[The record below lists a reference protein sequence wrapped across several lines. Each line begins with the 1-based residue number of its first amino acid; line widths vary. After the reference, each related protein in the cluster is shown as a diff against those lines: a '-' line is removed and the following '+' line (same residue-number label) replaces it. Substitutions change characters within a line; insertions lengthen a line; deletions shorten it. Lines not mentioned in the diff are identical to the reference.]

1 MIQLNAK
8 NILIGAAVI
17 ALVCGVFF
25 TDTPLTRSL
34 VPTEKLS
41 STPDYFITNINAKEY
56 DETGMLQETLTATQ
70 ALHYSQNSR
79 TLLDNPT
86 VRRHQTAGLWHA
98 KGKKGIIEDGS
109 HDILLT
115 DDAVAVKQ
123 SVDSPDVILNADNI
137 HYLDSNQSLTSSG
150 HATLHSTQ
158 GKTTAKT
165 IVTYINSE
173 EVVMTGSVRGQYET
187 TH

>member
-1 MIQLNAK
+1 MMSLNAK
-8 NILIGAAVI
+8 NILIGASVI
-17 ALVCGVFF
+17 ALACGIFF
-25 TDTPLTRSL
+25 ADNPLTQSL

-41 STPDYFITNINAKEY
+41 STPDYFITNINAKEFA
-56 DETGMLQETLTATQ
+56 ENGMIQETLTATQ
-70 ALHYSQNSR
+70 ALHYSQESR
-79 TLLDNPT
+79 TLLDNPK
-86 VRRHQTAGLWHA
+86 VKRHEAAGSWHA
-98 KGKKGIIEDGS
+98 NGKKGIIEDGS

-123 SVDSPDVILNADNI
+123 AIGSPDIILNADNI

-150 HATLHSTQ
+150 NAVLHSTQ
-158 GKTTAKT
+158 GKTTATT